1 MKTKTISIQIA
12 EPCHQ
17 NWETME
23 DRDKERFCESCQKC
37 VIDFSNHTN
46 AEIVKA
52 ISEAKN
58 EVCGRLSV
66 EQLNQLNYYLI
77 AVPSNKNWLKY
88 LGVLAIGASLFVN
101 EAKAIGVK
109 SPVEVTVNK
118 NKSIKDVKPVRLKKI
133 YGYVVDEAGKPMAG
147 MRIVITNTKLFAKTD
162 KAGRY
167 EIVYNTKLDPKNNMI
182 KVESIRFEGATKFNQ
197 LKEKQEDLK
206 VAEVYMIMGKIAM
219 VSQH

>member
-1 MKTKTISIQIA
+1 MKTKAISIQIA